1 MYNMGNIIK
10 FYSNIKWSI
19 TYESIELLCGTSKT
33 NKSIILLK
41 LTVLHD
47 SHPWL
52 HIRITWE
59 GCDSLGLG
67 WSPLGDSTVGA
78 KVEKHCISTFQL
90 CFDSMVCL

>member
-1 MYNMGNIIK
+1 MN
-10 FYSNIKWSI
+10 
-19 TYESIELLCGTSKT
+19 LLNYYVAHPKQIGHCKSTLYKKK
-33 NKSIILLK
+33 KSIILLK
-41 LTVLHD
+41 FTVLHD

-78 KVEKHCISTFQL
+78 KVEKHCFSTFQL
-90 CFDSMVCL
+90 CFDSVVCL